1 MPLWFNRAVDNPPAY
16 VAPPDLLKHRVIL
29 VTGASAGIGREAAR
43 ACASHG
49 ATVILHGRDTGR
61 LEAVYDEIEAAGGPQ
76 AMILPLDLAAATDR
90 DFDNVAQAIRAQVE
104 RLDGILHN
112 AAHSIP
118 LGALQH
124 ECLDDWLRLLRV
136 NVAAVFALTRACTA
150 LLREAPDASVVLTGE
165 THGLRPAA
173 YWGGFAVSKSALT
186 TYNTIQAQEWEPCAN
201 LRINLVV
208 PGEVDSPHRG
218 RTHPGEARRARAA
231 PESLMPLYLYLL
243 GPDSAGVSGKVFE
256 ADGARPA

>member
-1 MPLWFNRAVDNPPAY
+1 VENPPAY
-16 VAPPDLLKHRVIL
+16 VAAPDLLKNRVIL
-29 VTGASAGIGREAAR
+29 VTGASAGIGRVAAC

-90 DFDNVAQAIRAQVE
+90 DFDNVAQAIRAQVK

-124 ECLDDWLRLLRV
+124 ERLDDWLGLLRV
-136 NVAAVFALTRACTA
+136 NVAAVFALTRACTP

-165 THGLRPAA
+165 AHGLRPAA

-186 TYNTIQAQEWEPCAN
+186 AYNTIQAQEWEPCAN

-208 PGEVDSPHRG
+208 PGRVDSPHRG

-256 ADGARPA
+256 ADDAHPA

>member
-1 MPLWFNRAVDNPPAY
+1 M
-16 VAPPDLLKHRVIL
+16 IL
-29 VTGASAGIGREAAR
+29 VTGASAGIGRVAAL
-43 ACASHG
+43 ACARHG
-49 ATVILHGRDTGR
+49 ATLILHGRDTGR
-61 LEAVYDEIEAAGGPQ
+61 LEAVYDEIDAAGGPQ
-76 AMILPLDLAAATDR
+76 AIILPLDLAAATDR
-90 DFDNVAQAIRAQVE
+90 DFDNLAQAVRAQVK

-124 ECLDDWLRLLRV
+124 ERLDDWLRLLRI
-136 NVAAVFALTRACTA
+136 NVAAVFALTRACTP

-186 TYNTIQAQEWEPCAN
+186 AYNAIQAQEWEASPN

-208 PGEVDSPHRG
+208 PGKVDSPHRG
-218 RTHPGEARRARAA
+218 RTHPGEPREARAG
-231 PESLMPLYLYLL
+231 PESLVPLYLYLL
-243 GPDSAGVSGKVFE
+243 GPDSAGVSGRVFE
-256 ADGARPA
+256 ADEVRPT